1 MGLENIC
8 PPAILYIAFSV
19 THIIIDTVKGMYNT
33 ALIKFIVMIIFTLVL
48 NILCQLGLS
57 FVSWIIVF
65 IPFIMM
71 TIISSLLLFTFGLSP
86 QAGKLNYNVD
96 YPHNGRHDGR
106 HDERHNG
113 RRDERHNGR
122 RDERHNDRHD
132 GRHNGRH
139 DGRRDERHDERDNG
153 NHNGNSLG
161 KHPEW
166 HKGYKYNA
174 NDKNIKNNHNRDDK
188 YYSTQEK

>member
-96 YPHNGRHDGR
+96 YPHNGRHNE
-106 HDERHNG
+106 H
-113 RRDERHNGR
+113 
-122 RDERHNDRHD
+122 
-132 GRHNGRH
+132 HNGRH
-139 DGRRDERHDERDNG
+139 NEHHNGRHNERDNGRHNERDNGRHNERDNGRDNERDNGRHNG

-174 NDKNIKNNHNRDDK
+174 NDKNIKNNHNLDDK

>member
-96 YPHNGRHDGR
+96 YPHNGRHNE
-106 HDERHNG
+106 H
-113 RRDERHNGR
+113 
-122 RDERHNDRHD
+122 
-132 GRHNGRH
+132 HNGRH
-139 DGRRDERHDERDNG
+139 NERDNGRDNERDNG

-174 NDKNIKNNHNRDDK
+174 NDKNIKNSHNRDDK